1 MIKNNI
7 KNIRQRILLAT
18 ERCQRDPTEVSVLA
32 VSKTKT
38 TTDIKQAIAA
48 GQDFFGE
55 NYIQE
60 GVKKIQFL
68 DNPSLTWHFIGSVQS
83 NKIRLVAKYFDWCQS
98 VNSVNC
104 ANRLNYQRI
113 SFQKPLNILIQINI
127 NNEPTKSGVSLKELL
142 VLAEHISQLP
152 YLKLRGLMA
161 IPALKETYCRQLKIY
176 QKMSEAFQEL
186 QNVYTSVDTLS
197 LGTSHDMEAA
207 IIAGSTMVRIGSAI
221 FGSRGQE

>member
-18 ERCQRDPTEVSVLA
+18 ERCQRDPKEVIVLA

-38 TTDIKQAIAA
+38 TSDIKQAIAV
-48 GQDFFGE
+48 GQDCFGE

-60 GVKKIQFL
+60 GVEKIQFL
-68 DNPSLTWHFIGSVQS
+68 DNSDLTWHFIGSVQS
-83 NKIRLVAKYFDWCQS
+83 NKSRLVAKYFDWCQS
-98 VNSVNC
+98 VDSIHC
-104 ANRLNYQRI
+104 ANRLNYQRT

-127 NNEPTKSGVSLKELL
+127 NNEQTKSGVSLEELS
-142 VLAEHISQLP
+142 VLAEYVSQLP

-161 IPALKETYCRQLKIY
+161 IPALKETYHRQLTIY

-186 QNVYTSVDTLS
+186 RNTYASVDTLS
-197 LGTSHDMEAA
+197 LGMSYDMEAA
-207 IIAGSTMVRIGSAI
+207 IIAGSTMIRIGTAI
-221 FGSRGQE
+221 FGSRIKE